1 MNKRVV
7 IGLVLV
13 LLMIVVVLISSV
25 MVQNTDD
32 NLTIYN
38 MISNFSDTNTTING
52 MLNEFLVSTANT
64 TSVSPLDVVISSP
77 LNFINDSIQFPET
90 ISNVSSFVE
99 RPFPIVNITTTIT
112 YVSGFIDGVTVNP
125 NNFTF
130 CLKKNMYLYEPFILT
145 NNLSIP
151 AQYTLNTIVDSDITG
166 INISFVYFMDDG
178 AQLNISG
185 AMWIKSETSHLVFMT
200 IETDDS
206 FKQGVYHVDIIVQW
220 SAVGKIN

>member
-1 MNKRVV
+1 MNKKVV

-25 MVQNTDD
+25 IVQNTDN

-38 MISNFSDTNTTING
+38 MISNFSDTNTTINR
-52 MLNEFLVSTANT
+52 LWD
-64 TSVSPLDVVISSP
+64 SVSPVDVVIPST
-77 LNFINDSIQFPET
+77 LNFINDTIQIPEA
-90 ISNVSSFVE
+90 ISDVSSSVE

-130 CLKKNMYLYEPFILT
+130 CLKKNAYLYEPFILT

-151 AQYTLNTIVDSDITG
+151 AQYTLNAIVDSDITG

-178 AQLNISG
+178 TQLNISG
-185 AMWIKSETSHLVFMT
+185 AMWIKSETSHSVFMT

-220 SAVGKIN
+220 SAVGRIN

>member
-1 MNKRVV
+1 VV

-125 NNFTF
+125 NN
-130 CLKKNMYLYEPFILT
+130 L
-145 NNLSIP
+145 LS
-151 AQYTLNTIVDSDITG
+151 A
-166 INISFVYFMDDG
+166 
-178 AQLNISG
+178 
-185 AMWIKSETSHLVFMT
+185 
-200 IETDDS
+200 
-206 FKQGVYHVDIIVQW
+206 
-220 SAVGKIN
+220 